1 MTQPDYEQD
10 GVECPA
16 VSNLRAIFDDQYVLL
31 LAVRPGDET
40 VRCGGFI
47 AESCARGRPPF
58 VCIVTDGSS
67 DAAEAGSPDEIAHWR
82 AERSRA
88 ATAMLDLP
96 DERLL
101 LFGLYDDSVPQ
112 GEALFER
119 LVGAVA
125 NIARRYDCNVLC
137 APFQPRP
144 GGDYFAVHRLA
155 QAVAARADLTL
166 IWYASPALPADC
178 RTVDRRAV
186 RFLEIGAHIS
196 QKQIAVQTV
205 TARGPVFP
213 RAHDHRTSMV
223 GAEPFETFLLGAPAG
238 DPAASDPPGQTVSTR
253 QQCSEARA

>member
-1 MTQPDYEQD
+1 MTEPGEVQKTGGSP
-10 GVECPA
+10 VA
-16 VSNLRAIFDDQYVLL
+16 SNLRGIFNDQYVLL

-40 VRCGGFI
+40 LCCAGFI

-67 DAAEAGSPDEIAHWR
+67 AATTIQSPEQVAQWR

-112 GEALFER
+112 ADALFER

-125 NIARRYDCNVLC
+125 DIARRYDCNVLC
-137 APFQPRP
+137 APFQPQTS
-144 GGDYFAVHRLA
+144 GDYLAVHRLA

-166 IWYASPALPADC
+166 IWYARPADPF
-178 RTVDRRAV
+178 DQNGANGYEIRRLDIAGHV
-186 RFLEIGAHIS
+186 A
-196 QKQIAVQTV
+196 QKQISVETV
-205 TARGPVFP
+205 SMPALQP
-213 RAHDHRTSMV
+213 RPTLESSTN
-223 GAEPFETFLLGAPAG
+223 EQSFETFLLRTPAK
-238 DPAASDPPGQTVSTR
+238 DAMAICAED
-253 QQCSEARA
+253 